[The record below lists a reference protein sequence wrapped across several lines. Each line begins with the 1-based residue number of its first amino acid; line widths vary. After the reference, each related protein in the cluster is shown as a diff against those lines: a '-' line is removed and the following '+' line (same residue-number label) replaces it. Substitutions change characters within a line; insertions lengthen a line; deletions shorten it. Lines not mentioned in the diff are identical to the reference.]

1 MFSICLA
8 GQANAKIQM
17 LALLHPFHHWN
28 RGDWSPM
35 RPVGRTNLFKTRDGG
50 LSGPPSHQ
58 YRTEL

>member
-1 MFSICLA
+1 
-8 GQANAKIQM
+8 M

-28 RGDWSPM
+28 RGDRPSM
-35 RPVGRTNLFKTRDGG
+35 RRVGRTNLFKMRDGG